1 MISPRGRVLSEVR
14 SGPVAVSDV
23 AYAKDSVLCRHVHER
38 AYVSVV
44 VEGAYTELHDGLPRY
59 CAPGTV
65 LRHAAGEIHADYFF
79 APGRCVNFDFAE
91 NDAAWR
97 DEVVRAVRATH
108 PSLEAAVRAALFSRQ
123 PAQPAR
129 EPEWLRAVLDQFPW
143 VEPVPIERA
152 ARLAGT
158 HPTHFAR
165 AFHAHVGMTPGRYRR
180 RERVRAASRMLLESS
195 RALSEIASECGF
207 ADQSHLTNV
216 FRESAG
222 ISPNRYRGAFAR

>member
-1 MISPRGRVLSEVR
+1 MMSPRGRVLSEVR

-23 AYAKDSVLCRHVHER
+23 AYANGSVLREHVHER

-65 LRHAAGEIHADYFF
+65 IRHAAGEIHADYFY
-79 APGRCVNFDFAE
+79 APGRCVNVDFAE
-91 NDAAWR
+91 NDGAWR
-97 DEVVRAVRATH
+97 HHVLRAVQATH
-108 PSLEAAVRAALFSRQ
+108 PSLASAVRDALFR
-123 PAQPAR
+123 PPEPAR
-129 EPEWLRAVLDQFPW
+129 EPNWLRTVLDEFPW

-165 AFHAHVGMTPGRYRR
+165 TFRAHVGMTPSRYRR
-180 RERVRAASRMLLESS
+180 RERLRAASRMLLESS
-195 RALSEIASECGF
+195 RALSEIAMACGF

-222 ISPNRYRGAFAR
+222 ISPNRYRSVFAR

>member
-1 MISPRGRVLSEVR
+1 MSSPRGRVLSEVR

-23 AYAKDSVLCRHVHER
+23 AYAKDSLLREHVHER

-65 LRHAAGEIHADYFF
+65 IRHAAGEIHADYFC
-79 APGRCVNFDFAE
+79 APGRCVNVDFAE
-91 NDAAWR
+91 HDGAWR
-97 DEVVRAVRATH
+97 DHVVRAVRATH
-108 PSLEAAVRAALFSRQ
+108 PSLEITVRNALFPPQ
-123 PAQPAR
+123 PREPAR
-129 EPEWLRAVLDQFPW
+129 EPEWLRTVLEEFPW
-143 VEPVPIERA
+143 IEPVPIERA

-158 HPTHFAR
+158 HPAHFAR
-165 AFHAHVGMTPGRYRR
+165 AFHKHVGMTPGRYRR

-195 RALSEIASECGF
+195 RALSEIANACGF
-207 ADQSHLTNV
+207 TDQSHLTNV